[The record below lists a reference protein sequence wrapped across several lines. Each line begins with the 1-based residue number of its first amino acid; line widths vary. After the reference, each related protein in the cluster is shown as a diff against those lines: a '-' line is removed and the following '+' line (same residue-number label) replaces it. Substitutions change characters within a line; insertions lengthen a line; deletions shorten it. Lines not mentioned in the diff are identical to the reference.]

1 MPVQFLV
8 KHLMRQNTYLLEL
21 ALCINGRLYRNKD
34 IMIIHF
40 LNSYRFFFIL
50 TLLCLNFSGSKVSAQ
65 EENTVEP
72 KVRIGVVD
80 RQKIMQD
87 SLAGESVRK
96 EFEAMEKAYREEIG
110 ARENELRAQQ
120 EELGRQ
126 RAILTPEA
134 YSERENEFATLV
146 EGLQRDVAKIN
157 KQLDAMLQYGMRQI
171 DIQTIQII
179 AEIAEAKGYTLVL
192 DKTQLLMVNTD
203 YEFSQEVLTV
213 LNARLP
219 VVEITLIEETAE

>member
-1 MPVQFLV
+1 M
-8 KHLMRQNTYLLEL
+8 KRNIYLLEL
-21 ALCINGRLYRNKD
+21 ALCISGQLYRNTD
-34 IMIIHF
+34 IMIIHPRHSYYFF
-40 LNSYRFFFIL
+40 LIL
-50 TLLCLNFSGSKVSAQ
+50 TLFFINLVKIEVSAQ
-65 EENTVEP
+65 EEDTVEYE
-72 KVRIGVVD
+72 VRIGVVD

-96 EFEAMEKAYREEIG
+96 EFEAMEQAYREQIST
-110 ARENELRAQQ
+110 REYELRTQQ

-134 YSERENEFATLV
+134 YSERENEFAALV
-146 EGLQRDVAKIN
+146 EGLQRDVAEIN

-171 DIQTIQII
+171 DMQTIQII

>member
-1 MPVQFLV
+1 M
-8 KHLMRQNTYLLEL
+8 KQNTYLLEL
-21 ALCINGRLYRNKD
+21 ALCTSGQLYRNTD
-34 IMIIHF
+34 IMIIHPQHSYYF
-40 LNSYRFFFIL
+40 LCIL
-50 TLLCLNFSGSKVSAQ
+50 MLFCINFSGTKASAQ
-65 EENTVEP
+65 EEGAVQSE
-72 KVRIGVVD
+72 VRIGVVD

-96 EFEAMEKAYREEIG
+96 EFEAMEQAYREQIS

-134 YSERENEFATLV
+134 YSERENEFAALV
-146 EGLQRDVAKIN
+146 EGLQRDVAGIN

-171 DIQTIQII
+171 DMQTIQII

-219 VVEITLIEETAE
+219 VVEIDLIEETAE

>member
-1 MPVQFLV
+1 
-8 KHLMRQNTYLLEL
+8 
-21 ALCINGRLYRNKD
+21 
-34 IMIIHF
+34 MIIHPRHSYYFF
-40 LNSYRFFFIL
+40 LIL
-50 TLLCLNFSGSKVSAQ
+50 TLFFINLVKIEVSAQ
-65 EENTVEP
+65 EEDTVEYE
-72 KVRIGVVD
+72 VRIGGVD

-96 EFEAMEKAYREEIG
+96 EFEAMEQAYREQIST
-110 ARENELRAQQ
+110 REYELRTQQ

-134 YSERENEFATLV
+134 YSERENEFAALV
-146 EGLQRDVAKIN
+146 EGLQRDVAEIN
-157 KQLDAMLQYGMRQI
+157 KQLDAMLQYVMCQI
-171 DIQTIQII
+171 DMQTIQII
-179 AEIAEAKGYTLVL
+179 REIAEAKGYTLVL
-192 DKTQLLMVNTD
+192 DKRQLLMVNTD

>member
-1 MPVQFLV
+1 
-8 KHLMRQNTYLLEL
+8 
-21 ALCINGRLYRNKD
+21 
-34 IMIIHF
+34 MIIHF